1 VSRLRG
7 SNTLSS
13 CAPWE
18 RSLDDKRVDLQ
29 CFDLGFSFVANS
41 LHFSVLTRLAERAY
55 RCPRFRESAPTGLRE
70 SAPTEIVPIH
80 AHKGVTVKFS
90 RRTATVAV
98 VAGTA
103 SLALVLSG
111 CSTDGGNGGNSDEPI
126 TLTIT
131 TFGTMGIDANYAAYE
146 KAHPNVKIEAT
157 NLENGGAARDDAY
170 AKIAA
175 GTGLSDVVAI
185 EEGWLSTIAEVS
197 NAFVDLRDY
206 GIEDHKS
213 DWLDWKYAQGT
224 DADGRVFAAGL
235 DIGPQ
240 GLCFRGDLLEKA
252 GLPGDRDGFAE
263 AIGGE
268 NATWESFFEFGQK
281 YTAATGKPFYH
292 NPSFFFNSFV
302 NQQAEG
308 YYKKDGTTLNVKDN
322 AALKGQLDL
331 IVKNANIGA
340 GLDAWGVAEQAK
352 ADDFAVYVCPS
363 WMLGVVKG
371 YYDQGT
377 TGTGWDFADVL
388 PGGAANWGGSFL
400 GVSES
405 SEHKEAAADLALWL
419 AEPEQQA
426 AAFEAAGPFPSTLK
440 GQELVKSATDA
451 FFNDAPTGEIFANRS
466 KGVVAQVKGPEDSNI
481 QDNVFGP
488 VLTDIGQGKYTNG
501 DDAWAAAMTLF
512 DQLIKQ

>member
-1 VSRLRG
+1 M
-7 SNTLSS
+7 
-13 CAPWE
+13 
-18 RSLDDKRVDLQ
+18 
-29 CFDLGFSFVANS
+29 
-41 LHFSVLTRLAERAY
+41 
-55 RCPRFRESAPTGLRE
+55 
-70 SAPTEIVPIH
+70 
-80 AHKGVTVKFS
+80 KFS

-98 VAGTA
+98 IASTA
-103 SLALVLSG
+103 SLALVLTG
-111 CSTDGGNGGNSDEPI
+111 CSTDGGDGGNSDEPI

-131 TFGTMGIDANYAAYE
+131 TFGTMGIDVNYEAYE
-146 KAHPNVKIEAT
+146 KAHPNITIEAT
-157 NLENGGAARDDAY
+157 NLESGGAARDDAY

-185 EEGWLSTIAEVS
+185 EEGWLSTIREVS
-197 NAFVDLRDY
+197 DAFVDLRDY

-224 DADGRVFAAGL
+224 DQDGRVFGAGL

-240 GLCFRGDLLEKA
+240 GLCFRGDLFEAA
-252 GLPGDRDGFAE
+252 GLPGDREGFAE

-292 NPSFFFNSFV
+292 NPSFMWNSFV
-302 NQQAEG
+302 NQQKEG
-308 YYKKDGTTLNVKDN
+308 YYKSDGETLNIEGN
-322 AALKGQLDL
+322 TALQGQLDL

-340 GLDAWGVAEQAK
+340 GLDAWGVGEQAK

-363 WMLGVVKG
+363 WMLGVVSG
-371 YYDQGT
+371 YYDAGT

-388 PGGAANWGGSFL
+388 PGGAANWGGAFL

-426 AAFEAAGPFPSTLK
+426 AAFEAAGPFPSTTK
-440 GQELVKSATDA
+440 GQELVADSVNA
-451 FFNDAPTGEIFANRS
+451 FFNDAPVGEIFTNRA

-488 VLTDIGQGKYTNG
+488 VLNSISQGEITDGATAWEAALTNLKNLG
-501 DDAWAAAMTLF
+501 
-512 DQLIKQ
+512 IS